1 MCLLNLKC
9 DEDIPDE
16 ISNEW
21 LTWKENL
28 PDLQVVYGRCFKP
41 LGFAKVVDCG
51 LHHFLDA
58 CKNGYGQASYIHLVN
73 ERRRIRHSLVMGEAL
88 VAPLKYISIPRMELV
103 AATFR

>member
-1 MCLLNLKC
+1 M
-9 DEDIPDE
+9 
-16 ISNEW
+16 
-21 LTWKENL
+21 
-28 PDLQVVYGRCFKP
+28 VYGRCFKL

-73 ERRRIRHSLVMGEAL
+73 ERRRIHCGLVMGEAL
-88 VAPLKYISIPRMELV
+88 VARLKYISIPRMKLV